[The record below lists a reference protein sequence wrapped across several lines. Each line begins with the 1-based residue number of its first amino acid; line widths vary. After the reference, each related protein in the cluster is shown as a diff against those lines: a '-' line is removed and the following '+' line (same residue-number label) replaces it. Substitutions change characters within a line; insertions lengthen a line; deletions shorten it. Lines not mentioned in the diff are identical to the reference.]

1 MFHSLLV
8 ASNRMHTFSVIVY
21 ARVSKGYDFIN
32 EKINEWYS
40 TDGPPVTGCTDL
52 GGFYGS
58 KGVSYNCIW
67 YAEDFNSSCKF
78 SNALPNGGMTANEAC
93 CACGGGVV
101 LPTQRPTSMPTR
113 LPTRSPTSPPTYRP
127 TINPTRRGI

>member
-1 MFHSLLV
+1 
-8 ASNRMHTFSVIVY
+8 MHTFSVIVY

-58 KGVSYNCIW
+58 KGVLIIAYGMQRISIQI
-67 YAEDFNSSCKF
+67 ASSV
-78 SNALPNGGMTANEAC
+78 M
-93 CACGGGVV
+93 
-101 LPTQRPTSMPTR
+101 
-113 LPTRSPTSPPTYRP
+113 RSQMEE
-127 TINPTRRGI
+127 